1 MQSVPRIGQ
10 ASELLNDYL
19 GQHSYSKVGV
29 LVDENTHR
37 HCLRFIAPAL
47 PKGYDLLQIPS
58 GEIYKNLEST
68 SDIWSWMTEHG
79 WDRHAILI
87 NLGGGVIGDMG
98 GFAAATYK
106 RGISFVNLPTTLLSM
121 VDASIGGKLGID
133 FQGFKNHIGLFQE
146 PNGVFIDAG
155 FLATLP
161 LKQLKSGFAEV
172 VKHALIASPEYWDF
186 LKAKTFPHFEW
197 EKVIKTSVH
206 IKSEVVDSDPTEQG
220 RRKILNFGHT
230 LGHAIETYFLSTERM
245 LLHGE
250 AIAMGMVLETELSEK
265 FAGLSQEASAQI
277 RQKLLNWFGDFS
289 IPKYSHD
296 KIVKL
301 CMQDKKNRSGLIR
314 FSLLQNIGEAVYDVE
329 IPEKA
334 LFDVLNAHK

>member
-1 MQSVPRIGQ
+1 MQSIPRIGH
-10 ASELLNDYL
+10 APELLNNYF
-19 GQHSYSKVGV
+19 GEYSYSRVGV

-58 GEIYKNLEST
+58 GEIYKNLET
-68 SDIWSWMTEHG
+68 ASDIWAWMTEKG
-79 WDRHAILI
+79 WDRHGLLI

-106 RGISFVNLPTTLLSM
+106 RGISFINLPTTLLSM

-133 FQGFKNHIGLFQE
+133 FQGFKNHIGLFQD
-146 PNGVFIDAG
+146 PHRVFIDAR
-155 FLATLP
+155 FLQTLP

-172 VKHALIASPEYWDF
+172 VKHALIASPEYWQM
-186 LKAKTFPHFEW
+186 LQTVPFPHFDW
-197 EKVIKTSVH
+197 EKIIETSIN
-206 IKSEVVDSDPTEQG
+206 IKSEVVQDDPTEQG

-230 LGHAIETYFLSTERM
+230 LGHAIETYFLSTDRL

-265 FAGLSQEASAQI
+265 FAGLSSEVSAQI
-277 RQKLLNWFGDFS
+277 RQKLLHWFGDFS

-301 CMQDKKNRSGLIR
+301 CTQDKKNKGGLIR
-314 FSLLQNIGEAVYDVE
+314 FSLLQGIGEAVYDREV
-329 IPEKA
+329 PEKA

>member
-1 MQSVPRIGQ
+1 MQSVPRIGH
-10 ASELLNDYL
+10 ASQLLNNFFEE
-19 GQHSYSKVGV
+19 HSYSKVGV

-58 GEIYKNLEST
+58 GEVYKNLET
-68 SDIWSWMTEHG
+68 VSDIWAWMTTQG
-79 WDRHAILI
+79 WDRHGLLI

-106 RGISFVNLPTTLLSM
+106 RGITFINLPTTLLSM

-133 FQGFKNHIGLFQE
+133 FQGFKNHIGLFQD
-146 PNGVFIDAG
+146 PHSVFIDPR
-155 FLATLP
+155 LLTTLP

-172 VKHALIASPEYWDF
+172 VKHALIASSDYWEM
-186 LKAKTFPHFEW
+186 LQTVPFPNFDW
-197 EKVIKTSVH
+197 EKIIETSIR
-206 IKSEVVDSDPTEQG
+206 IKSEVVEADPTEQG
-220 RRKILNFGHT
+220 KRKILNFGHT
-230 LGHAIETYFLSTERM
+230 LGHAIETYFLSSDRI

-265 FAGLSQEASAQI
+265 YAGLSPEVSAQI
-277 RQKLLNWFGDFS
+277 RQKLLHWFGDFS

-296 KIVKL
+296 KIVQL
-301 CMQDKKNRSGLIR
+301 CAQDKKNKAGVIR
-314 FSLLQNIGEAVYDVE
+314 FSLLQNIADAVYDVE